1 MKKILFLII
10 VLYTTNICFSQN
22 QYDFKKIQW
31 IDFGDKKYSNVELIG
46 ANDKDLFLFYLSP
59 KRYNLIEK
67 YNLNNLKQK
76 KTNNVELRF
85 KNKTTPF
92 YSAMFFGDTPVILT
106 TFFNKKTRY
115 NYLFFSKINEKSLTI
130 EKPVLLH
137 SYKQDKKFLG
147 VYQSYFSFDNSK
159 IDVSENQM
167 YYSFLFENIKSNKK
181 TKRQNKNFIV
191 KIMDSG
197 FNIVTEQK
205 ITFPFNEFS
214 IEEIKTS
221 NEGKVFILIRT
232 TKRIKNKEG
241 ESVNYEYYIYS
252 VDKNKNIESEKI
264 VLESGNKIFSPL
276 LQVDDGEVSAIGFY
290 GNSNSIIKGVSNVF
304 FDDTLGVGYASF
316 NEFSEDFIL
325 KLNSNKSNYFD
336 PFDNFVSSKIL
347 IDSEGNKVFLAEQ
360 YKLKIVENTST
371 NSKGESYTSTS
382 YIYVYGNI
390 IVFKFNTEGDLI
402 YNDVVKKGQRTVN
415 DEGEFGSFFTT
426 KDDESFSVLYPNEY
440 KLYRTTFNNDGTTKK
455 EVLLDLSGEKLKIS
469 NKSKQY
475 ENGYIVLKTMK
486 AKALKRPLKIGVV
499 KG

>member
-1 MKKILFLII
+1 
-10 VLYTTNICFSQN
+10 
-22 QYDFKKIQW
+22 
-31 IDFGDKKYSNVELIG
+31 
-46 ANDKDLFLFYLSP
+46 
-59 KRYNLIEK
+59 
-67 YNLNNLKQK
+67 
-76 KTNNVELRF
+76 
-85 KNKTTPF
+85 
-92 YSAMFFGDTPVILT
+92 
-106 TFFNKKTRY
+106 
-115 NYLFFSKINEKSLTI
+115 
-130 EKPVLLH
+130 
-137 SYKQDKKFLG
+137 
-147 VYQSYFSFDNSK
+147 
-159 IDVSENQM
+159 
-167 YYSFLFENIKSNKK
+167 
-181 TKRQNKNFIV
+181 
-191 KIMDSG
+191 MDSG

-290 GNSNSIIKGVSNVF
+290 GNSNSIIKGISNVF